1 MVTAVGRTP
10 YDTWGGGHMKSSL
23 AKRSMVVATL
33 ALAVIA
39 SACGSS
45 SSSSTTTTS
54 GSGGSKTPIKIALI
68 SSITGSAAQQF
79 GDAAKGFDARIAAE
93 NAAGGVNGHPIQ
105 GIVIDDQTSPT
116 VIATAVQQAISDG
129 VVGIVSDSPL
139 FFLGAK
145 YAQAAGIPVTG
156 GAFDGTEWG
165 TQPYTNMFPS
175 DVTPTSPSL
184 PVSTAT
190 GATFKSN
197 GGTVVG
203 AYGYGISPSS
213 THAAY
218 GAAKSSL
225 NAGLKVGVLDV
236 SIPFGSEAF
245 STQALAAK
253 SAGVN
258 AMTAEMDVNS
268 NIALLTALKQ
278 NGVNPKV
285 VDFATGY
292 SDSLVNSTS
301 WSTLQGVLFEFSFRP
316 WSVPDTAGTTAQ
328 KSAFKK
334 YEHFTSSQFPDFA
347 EEESYLGADLM
358 IQGIAAAGSTPT
370 PATVI
375 KSLRATTAYNAEGI
389 LPTTLDYATNFG
401 YNVKESCGWTLVAK
415 TSGFVPKSATPACY
429 PFIPGESSL
438 TPPAGS

>member
-1 MVTAVGRTP
+1 
-10 YDTWGGGHMKSSL
+10 
-23 AKRSMVVATL
+23 
-33 ALAVIA
+33 
-39 SACGSS
+39 
-45 SSSSTTTTS
+45 
-54 GSGGSKTPIKIALI
+54 LI
-68 SSITGSAAQQF
+68 SSLTGSAAQQF
-79 GDAAKGFDARIAAE
+79 GDAASGFNARIAAE
-93 NAAGGVNGHPIQ
+93 NAAGGINGHPIQ

-129 VVGIVSDSPL
+129 VVGIVSDTPL

-175 DVTPTSPSL
+175 DATPTSPSL
-184 PVSTAT
+184 PVSKAA
-190 GATFKSN
+190 GSTFKSN

-213 THAAY
+213 TDAAY
-218 GAAKSSL
+218 AAAKSSL

-236 SIPFGSEAF
+236 SIPFGSESF

-253 SAGVN
+253 SASVN
-258 AMTAEMDVNS
+258 ALTAEMDVNS

-292 SDSLVNSTS
+292 SPSLINSTS
-301 WSTLQGVLFEFSFRP
+301 WSTLQGVLWEFAFRP
-316 WSVPDTAGTTAQ
+316 WSVPATSGVTAQ
-328 KSAFKK
+328 KAAFQK

-347 EEESYLGADLM
+347 QEESYLGADLM

-375 KSLRATTAYNAEGI
+375 KSLRSIKAYDGGGI
-389 LPTTLDYATNFG
+389 LPTTLDYSTNFG
-401 YNVKESCGWTLVAK
+401 YNVKEACGWTL
-415 TSGFVPKSATPACY
+415 TSETKGFVPKSATPACY
-429 PFIPGESSL
+429 PFIPGETSK